1 MDIDVPEPLAPGL
14 IDYPDSELPDSELPD
29 SEIPDSEF
37 PEPEATHCADNYP
50 TIYLLLVG

>member
-14 IDYPDSELPDSELPD
+14 IDYPDSEL
-29 SEIPDSEF
+29 PDSEF